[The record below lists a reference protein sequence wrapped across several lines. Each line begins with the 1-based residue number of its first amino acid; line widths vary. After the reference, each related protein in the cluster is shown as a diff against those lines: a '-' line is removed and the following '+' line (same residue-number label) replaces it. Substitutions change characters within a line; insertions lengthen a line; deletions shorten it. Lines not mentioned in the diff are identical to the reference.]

1 MTAPLYVTDYKHL
14 SDADLISA
22 CQTGEEAAW
31 DALVARYERLVYTI
45 PSRYGLTQ
53 TEVSD
58 VFQSVWLSLLRNLNN
73 LRQPERIA
81 AWLVT
86 TTRRECWERRRGVNY
101 EKVITSDLDAE
112 IIRAKSEEPS
122 PDEIVATYERHEEL
136 RVAMEHLDPRCRRLL
151 RLLYFD
157 PSIPSYADVAATL
170 SMPIGSIGPLR
181 ARCLKKLRKILVDP
195 TH

>member
-1 MTAPLYVTDYKHL
+1 MTAPLYVIDYKKL
-14 SDADLISA
+14 SDEDLISA
-22 CQTGEEAAW
+22 CRSGEEAAW

-45 PSRYGLTQ
+45 PSRYGLTP

-58 VFQSVWLSLLRNLNN
+58 VFQSVWLSLLRNLENI
-73 LRQPERIA
+73 RQPDRIA

-101 EKVITSDLDAE
+101 EKVITSDLDDQ
-112 IIRAKSEEPS
+112 IVRTKSEEPS
-122 PDEIVATYERHEEL
+122 PDEIVATYEKHEAL
-136 RVAMEHLDPRCRRLL
+136 RRAMDQLDSRCRRLL

-170 SMPIGSIGPLR
+170 NMPIGSIGPLR
-181 ARCLKKLRKILVDP
+181 ARCLKKLRKVLVDS
-195 TH
+195 T

>member
-1 MTAPLYVTDYKHL
+1 MTAPIYVTEYKQL
-14 SDADLISA
+14 SDTELISA
-22 CQTGEEAAW
+22 CRSGEEAAW

-53 TEVSD
+53 TEVND
-58 VFQSVWLSLLRNLNN
+58 VFQSVWLSLLRNLKTI
-73 LRQPERIA
+73 RQPERIA

-101 EKVITSDLDAE
+101 EKVITSNLDIE
-112 IIRAKSEEPS
+112 IMRAKSEEPS
-122 PDEIVATYERHEEL
+122 PDELVDTFERHEAL
-136 RVAMEHLDPRCRRLL
+136 RVAMEDLDPRCRRLL

-170 SMPIGSIGPLR
+170 HMPIGSIGPLR

-195 TH
+195 T

>member
-1 MTAPLYVTDYKHL
+1 MTAPQLVTDYKKL
-14 SDADLISA
+14 SDSELISA
-22 CQTGEEAAW
+22 CQRGEEAAW

-53 TEVSD
+53 TEIND
-58 VFQSVWLSLLRNLNN
+58 VFQSVWLALLKNLES

-101 EKVITSDLDAE
+101 EKVITSELDDQ
-112 IIRAKSEEPS
+112 IIRKESDDPA
-122 PDEIVATYERHEEL
+122 PDELVATYERHEEL
-136 RVAMEHLDPRCRRLL
+136 RQAMGQLDSRCRRLL

-157 PSIPSYADVAATL
+157 PEVPSYADVADQL
-170 SMPIGSIGPLR
+170 GMPIGSIGPSR
-181 ARCLKKLRKILVDP
+181 ARCLKKLRKLLVNS
-195 TH
+195 T